1 MFDAVFVAA
10 AADRRKFGNRPHL
23 AAGQFLEHFP
33 AGQLLMA
40 EAIVGGWATA
50 ARDIFGSSGIW
61 IHAEN
66 LKNRAS
72 GCQ

>member
-1 MFDAVFVAA
+1 LLEV
-10 AADRRKFGNRPHL
+10 GQRP
-23 AAGQFLEHFP
+23 
-33 AGQLLMA
+33 
-40 EAIVGGWATA
+40 

>member
-1 MFDAVFVAA
+1 LLEV
-10 AADRRKFGNRPHL
+10 GQRP
-23 AAGQFLEHFP
+23 
-33 AGQLLMA
+33 
-40 EAIVGGWATA
+40 
-50 ARDIFGSSGIW
+50 ARDIFGSSSIW